1 MRMDGI
7 IFDLDGTLWDST
19 SSIVDVWN
27 NTLTNNYPEVNKVIS
42 IEEIN
47 NVMGLTSE
55 EIVER
60 LLPNVD
66 EELGLKIFDECAA
79 SECDYLRVNGGKLYD
94 KVEEVLGE
102 LNKKYKLFIV
112 SNCQCGYVEAFLEA
126 HKLGKY
132 FIDFENYERT
142 RLSKGENIR
151 LVIKRNNLENPI
163 YVGDTEG
170 DYNATKECNIPFVY
184 AKYGF
189 GNVEDAELVIENFE
203 ELKNIVEE

>member
-1 MRMDGI
+1 MKIDSI
-7 IFDLDGTLWDST
+7 IFDLDGTLWDAT

-27 NTLTNNYPEVNKVIS
+27 KVLTDNYPEVNKVVS
-42 IEEIN
+42 IDEICS
-47 NVMGLTSE
+47 VMGLTSE

-66 EELGLKIFDECAA
+66 EELGLKIFGECGAA
-79 SECDYLRVNGGKLYD
+79 ECDHLRVSGGKLYD
-94 KVEEVLGE
+94 KVEEVLSE
-102 LNKKYKLFIV
+102 LKEKYKLFIV

-126 HKLGKY
+126 HNLGKY

-142 RLSKGENIR
+142 GLPKGENIR
-151 LVIKRNNLENPI
+151 LVIERNNLQNPI

-170 DYNATKECNIPFVY
+170 DYKATKSCNIPFVY

-189 GNVEDAELVIENFE
+189 GNVEDAELIIERFE
-203 ELKNIVEE
+203 DLKNVVEK